1 MNNSK
6 VLSVLFGSHKATA
19 TPSLKT
25 VAPAYSPADLMRPG
39 GGFDVAGYDMNGSYR
54 VLSRKTGQLVTL
66 PAKLDDSTLLTKL
79 GASFCFDRYSA
90 IDPKTRKRVF
100 ASDELAEEIR
110 LGCDAFGLAQAETV
124 RGPGLYVD
132 DGKLVIHYGASV
144 YDEAGA
150 PVDTTPTKQR
160 VYVAGNGLGFEA
172 STPCA
177 SVADVHLVESTFE
190 SFGFEQEHG
199 AAVSLG
205 WLASSAMGAVL
216 PHSPSLIVTAE
227 RGSGKT
233 TWVDLQTALLGPQ
246 AVRRDGVPTVAQVL
260 HAVKD
265 SSLAMICDEFEP
277 LKVSKGEMLKLAE
290 VFNSGFTKTPGKAKF
305 SRVVGGKV
313 QHFNAPAGVVLCGIH
328 LPELEP
334 ALESRSVRLS
344 MVPKQ
349 RAGVVKSPLLE
360 PASGVQP
367 AEVGARLRRL
377 LVSRWQVMRDA
388 RSAVHR
394 MLQDIGHPDRRA
406 DTWSP
411 LLAGYIAL
419 KHDTVPAT
427 QVLAVLIAQ
436 WGLDVV
442 PHDEHESHGEACL
455 SAMLDRKLVVRV
467 ESGGKTA
474 KLYTRVREAL
484 QTLVS
489 GDADRDTLASL
500 EKHLAMLG
508 VRALFDRKQEAWTL
522 AVASSEHHVGARQ
535 LFQGTAWARG
545 TWKAAL
551 LTLPGAV
558 RGQQR
563 FAGDSVKAVLVPAPD
578 AISNLPSV
586 SDEGAPAPQQPA
598 GTCATARGE
607 WVA

>member
-1 MNNSK
+1 MSNNK
-6 VLSVLFGSHKATA
+6 ILSALFGSHKAA
-19 TPSLKT
+19 A
-25 VAPAYSPADLMRPG
+25 APALKAVPPSPSRAELIHPG
-39 GGFDVAGYDMNGSYR
+39 GGFDVAGYDLNGSYR

-66 PAKLDDSTLLTKL
+66 SGKLDEATLLTKL
-79 GASFCFDRYSA
+79 GAAYCLDHYGTM
-90 IDPKTRKRVF
+90 DPKTRKRVF
-100 ASDELAEEIR
+100 ASDVLAEEIR
-110 LGCDAFGLAQAETV
+110 LGCDEFGPAQAETV
-124 RGPGLYVD
+124 RGPGLYED
-132 DGKLVIHYGASV
+132 DGKLVVHYGLAV
-144 YDEAGA
+144 YDETGT

-160 VYVAGNGLGFEA
+160 VYVAGESLGFDD
-172 STPCA
+172 STPSA
-177 SVADVHLVESTFE
+177 SAADVHLVESTFE
-190 SFGFEQEHG
+190 SFGFEQQHG

-205 WLASSAMGAVL
+205 WLASAAMGAVL

-233 TWVDLQTALLGPQ
+233 TWVDLQTALLGRQ

-290 VFNSGFTKTPGKAKF
+290 VFNSGFTKTPGKGKF
-305 SRVVGGKV
+305 SRVIGGKV
-313 QHFNAPAGVVLCGIH
+313 QYFNAPAGVVLCGIH

-349 RAGVVKSPLLE
+349 RAGMTKSPLLD

-367 AEVGARLRRL
+367 GELGARLRRL
-377 LVSRWQVMRDA
+377 LVARWQVMRDA
-388 RSAVHR
+388 RAAVHR

-419 KHDTVPAT
+419 KHDTVPPLRD
-427 QVLAVLIAQ
+427 LAALIAQ
-436 WGLDVV
+436 WGLNVV
-442 PHDEHESHGEACL
+442 PQDEHESHGEACL
-455 SAMLDRKLVVRV
+455 GAMLDRKVVVRV
-467 ESGGKTA
+467 EADGKTA

-489 GDADRDTLASL
+489 GDADRNTLAAL

-508 VRALFDRKQEAWTL
+508 VRALFDRQREAWTL

-551 LTLPGAV
+551 LTLPGAT

-563 FAGDSVKAVLVPAPD
+563 FAGVSVKAVLVPAPA
-578 AISNLPSV
+578 AISNPPSV
-586 SDEGAPAPQQPA
+586 NDEDAPTPRQPA
-598 GTCATARGE
+598 GASATARGE
-607 WVA
+607 WVV

>member
-1 MNNSK
+1 MSKSNSNI
-6 VLSVLFGSHKATA
+6 LSALFGSHKTA
-19 TPSLKT
+19 A
-25 VAPAYSPADLMRPG
+25 APALKAVPPAPSPADLMHPG
-39 GGFDVAGYDMNGSYR
+39 GGFDVAGYDQNGNYR
-54 VLSRKTGQLVTL
+54 VLSRKTGLLVTL
-66 PAKLDDSTLLTKL
+66 PGKLDDASLLTKL
-79 GASFCFDRYSA
+79 GAAYCYDNYSA
-90 IDPKTRKRVF
+90 MDPKTRKRVF
-100 ASDELAEEIR
+100 SSDALADEIR
-110 LGCDAFGLAQAETV
+110 LGCDAFGPAQADTV

-132 DGKLVIHYGASV
+132 DGKLVINYGKSV

-150 PVDTTPTKQR
+150 AVDTTPTRQR
-160 VYVAGNGLGFEA
+160 VYVAGDSIGFDA
-172 STPCA
+172 STPSA
-177 SVADVHLVESTFE
+177 SAADVHLVESTFE
-190 SFGFEQEHG
+190 SFGFEQQHG

-205 WLASSAMGAVL
+205 WLASAAMGAVL

-233 TWVDLQTALLGPQ
+233 TWVDLQTALLGRQ

-265 SSLAMICDEFEP
+265 ASLAMICDEFEP

-290 VFNSGFTKTPGKAKF
+290 VFNSGFTKTPGKGKF
-305 SRVVGGKV
+305 SRVIGGKV
-313 QHFNAPAGVVLCGIH
+313 QYFNAPAGVVLCGIH

-349 RAGVVKSPLLE
+349 RAGMTKSPLLD

-367 AEVGARLRRL
+367 GELGVRLRRL
-377 LVSRWQVMRDA
+377 LVARWQVMRDA
-388 RSAVHR
+388 RAAVHR

-419 KHDTVPAT
+419 KHDTVPALRD
-427 QVLAVLIAQ
+427 LAALIAQ
-436 WGLDVV
+436 WGLNVV
-442 PHDEHESHGEACL
+442 PQDEHESHGEACL
-455 SAMLDRKLVVRV
+455 GAMLDRKMVVRV
-467 ESGGKTA
+467 EADGKTA

-489 GDADRDTLASL
+489 GDADRNTLAAL

-508 VRALFDRKQEAWTL
+508 VRALFDRQRETWTL

-551 LTLPGAV
+551 LTLPGAA

-563 FAGDSVKAVLVPAPD
+563 FAGVSAKAVLVPAGIGNPPAD
-578 AISNLPSV
+578 AEDDNTPPLQPS
-586 SDEGAPAPQQPA
+586 SKGSA
-598 GTCATARGE
+598 ARAE
-607 WVA
+607 CLV